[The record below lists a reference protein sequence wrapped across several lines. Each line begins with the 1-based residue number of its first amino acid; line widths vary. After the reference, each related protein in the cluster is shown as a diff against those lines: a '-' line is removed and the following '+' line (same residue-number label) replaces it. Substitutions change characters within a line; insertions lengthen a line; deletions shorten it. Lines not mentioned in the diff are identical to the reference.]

1 MFFVKSSIMKHY
13 SSFLVLFLLLF
24 SCMKKNNY
32 STSENRNFAAPQKED
47 KPAVTLVIHGGA
59 GAISRVNMT
68 PEMEEAYHEKLRE
81 ALVSGYGILEKGGTS
96 NEAIIEAIKLLEDSP
111 LFNAGKG
118 SVFTN
123 DLRNELD
130 ASIMDGSNLMAGAV
144 AGVTTIRNP
153 IVAAFAVM
161 TKSKHVM
168 LVGEGAEKFAQEHK
182 LDMVDPSYFFDS
194 SRYEQ
199 ILRIREKESMSMPR
213 GAIDKT
219 DKFGTVGAVA
229 LDRYGNISAGTS
241 TGGMTNKKYG
251 RVGDSPIIGAGT
263 YANNNTCAV
272 SCTGHGEFFMRGVV
286 AYDIS
291 ALMEYGGLSLSE
303 AADSVIMKKLVRQ
316 GGEGG
321 MIGIDGHGNIAMVFN
336 SEGMYRGFINRK
348 GEPQTFIYK

>member
-1 MFFVKSSIMKHY
+1 MKHY
-13 SSFLVLFLLLF
+13 FSFLVLFLLLF

-32 STSENRNFAAPQKED
+32 STDKNRNLSSQETAKD
-47 KPAVTLVIHGGA
+47 TSDVILVIHGGA
-59 GAISRVNMT
+59 GAIKRVNMT
-68 PEMEEAYHEKLRE
+68 PQMEKAYHDKLTE
-81 ALVSGYGILEKGGTS
+81 ALVSGYTVLETGGTS
-96 NEAIIEAIKLLEDSP
+96 MQAIIQAIKILEDSP
-111 LFNAGKG
+111 LFNAGRG
-118 SVFTN
+118 AVFTH

-144 AGVTTIRNP
+144 AGVTTIKNP

-168 LVGEGAEKFAQEHK
+168 LVGEGAEKFAGEQN
-182 LDMVDPSYFFDS
+182 LDLVDASYFFDS
-194 SRYEQ
+194 ARYEQ
-199 ILRIREKESMSMPR
+199 ILKIRENESNPQ
-213 GAIDKT
+213 GAIDGNK
-219 DKFGTVGAVA
+219 KFGTVGAVA
-229 LDRYGNISAGTS
+229 LDRYGNIAAGTS

-291 ALMEYGGLSLSE
+291 ALMEYGGLSLKE

-321 MIGIDGHGNIAMVFN
+321 IIGIDRHGNIAMTFN
-336 SEGMYRGFINRK
+336 SKGMYRGFINKK
-348 GEPQTFIYK
+348 GPQTFIYK